1 MKMLKDEWYV
11 DKRAYTFT
19 ALRDSFVLS
28 YNIVCTHYPYIHTES
43 TDSMMQY

>member
-11 DKRAYTFT
+11 DKKAYKFT

-28 YNIVCTHYPYIHTES
+28 YIVCTHYPYIHTES